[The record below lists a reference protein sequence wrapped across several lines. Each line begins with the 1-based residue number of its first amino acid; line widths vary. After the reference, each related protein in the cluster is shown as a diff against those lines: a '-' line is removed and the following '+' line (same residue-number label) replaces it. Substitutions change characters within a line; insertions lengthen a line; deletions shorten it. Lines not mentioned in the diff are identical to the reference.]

1 MKKIIVPF
9 LFLPFFSEAQTD
21 TATKPVPKAVWSD
34 NIQVGLNVNQAS
46 YSDNWKSGGVNSVA
60 LSTFLNAKIQ
70 RKAETNEWNND
81 IQLLYGSL
89 KNKGQSLRKNA
100 DRIFIDSKYS
110 RKISKQW
117 NLFAAV
123 NFMSQFD
130 AGFNYTVTAGVESSK
145 RISGFLAPAY
155 ITEALGFEYKP
166 VQYFSAQFGVGAL
179 RQTIVK
185 DQTLYDKFAATSKE
199 YNELYGVKRGEV
211 FRNQVVFQMVANFDK
226 EIMKNVTLK
235 ARYQGLLDYDRLRG
249 QYVISRL
256 DASII
261 AKVNKSISTNITG
274 VLLYDYD
281 QDKDLQYSQVLNLG
295 ILYTIKTKLKK

>member
-1 MKKIIVPF
+1 MKRLILLF
-9 LFLPFFSEAQTD
+9 SFLPFFSQAQTD
-21 TATKPVPKAVWSD
+21 TTAKPEPKAVWSD

-70 RKAETNEWNND
+70 RKAKTNEWNND

-117 NLFAAV
+117 NIFAAV

-166 VQYFSAQFGVGAL
+166 VPYFSAQFGVGAL

-185 DQTLYDKFAATSKE
+185 DQTLYDKFAATAKE

-295 ILYTIKTKLKK
+295 VLYTIKTKLKK

>member
-1 MKKIIVPF
+1 MKRLILPF
-9 LFLPFFSEAQTD
+9 FFLPFFTQAQTD
-21 TATKPVPKAVWSD
+21 TTAKLEPKAVWSD

-70 RKAETNEWNND
+70 RKAKTNEWNND

-117 NLFAAV
+117 NIFAAV

-166 VQYFSAQFGVGAL
+166 VPYFSTQFGVGAL

-185 DQTLYDKFAATSKE
+185 DQTLYDKFAATAKE

-249 QYVISRL
+249 QYIISRL

>member
-1 MKKIIVPF
+1 MKRLIL
-9 LFLPFFSEAQTD
+9 LFSLLPFFSQAQTD
-21 TATKPVPKAVWSD
+21 TAAKPEPKAVWSD

-70 RKAETNEWNND
+70 RKAKTNEWNND

-117 NLFAAV
+117 NVFAAV

-130 AGFNYTVTAGVESSK
+130 AGFNYSTTAGVESSK

-185 DQTLYDKFAATSKE
+185 DQTLYDKFAATAKE

-295 ILYTIKTKLKK
+295 VLYTIKTKLKK